1 MKRDYIDLH
10 VHTNASDGLFTPS
23 EIVENSLK
31 LGLKAIA
38 ITDHDTVDGYVEAA
52 RMVDTKVME
61 VVPGVELSSN
71 YKGADI
77 HILGYYI
84 DHENPEFVKKI
95 LKFREYRYERGES
108 MVARLNELGMNL
120 SMDTVKTIAGNSSLG
135 RPHVADALLR
145 EEFVQT
151 YDEAFARYLGYHAP
165 AYVPKKVL
173 TSQQAIEL
181 IHLIRGV
188 AVLAHPGTLRHDEFI
203 PDLVDMGLDGVEA
216 FHSQHNRND
225 VTRYKSMASKLGIIY
240 TGGSDCHGPRKGR
253 TLIGTQR
260 VPYSVLVKLK
270 KVKESK

>member
-1 MKRDYIDLH
+1 MKTEYIDLH
-10 VHTNASDGLFTPS
+10 MHTSASDGLFTPS

-31 LGLKAIA
+31 LGLQAIA

-52 RMVDTKVME
+52 QMVDASVME

-71 YKGADI
+71 YKGSDV
-77 HILGYYI
+77 HLLGYYI
-84 DHENPEFVKKI
+84 DHQNPEFVKKI
-95 LKFREYRYERGES
+95 LKFRQSRYERGES
-108 MVARLNELGMNL
+108 MVARLNELGLNL
-120 SMDTVKTIAGNSSLG
+120 SMDTVKTIAGDSSLG

-165 AYVPKKVL
+165 AYVPKRVL
-173 TSQQAIEL
+173 TSPQAIDL

-203 PDLVDMGLDGVEA
+203 PDLLEMGLDGIEA
-216 FHSQHNRND
+216 YHSQHNRGD
-225 VTRYKSMASKLGIIY
+225 VTRYKNMARKLGIIY
-240 TGGSDCHGPRKGR
+240 TGGSDCHGPRKGKS
-253 TLIGTQR
+253 LIGTQR
-260 VPYSVLVKLK
+260 VPYSVLAKLK

>member
-1 MKRDYIDLH
+1 MKREYIDLH

-23 EIVENSLK
+23 EIIEGSLK
-31 LGLKAIA
+31 LGLQAIA

-52 RMVDTKVME
+52 RMVDAKVME

-71 YKGADI
+71 YKGADV

-84 DHENPEFVKKI
+84 DHQNPEFVKKI
-95 LKFREYRYERGES
+95 LKFRQYRYERGES
-108 MVARLNELGMNL
+108 MVARLNELGLNL
-120 SMDTVKTIAGNSSLG
+120 SMDTVKTIAGDSPLG

-151 YDEAFARYLGYHAP
+151 YDEAFARYIGYHAP
-165 AYVPKKVL
+165 AYVPKKIL
-173 TSQQAIEL
+173 TSQHAIDL

-203 PDLVDMGLDGVEA
+203 PDLVEMGLDGIEA
-216 FHSQHNRND
+216 YHSQHKRSD
-225 VTRYKSMASKLGIIY
+225 ITRYKNMAQKSGIIH
-240 TGGSDCHGPRKGR
+240 TGGSDCHGPRKGKS
-253 TLIGTQR
+253 LIGTQR

>member
-1 MKRDYIDLH
+1 MKKDFVDLH

-23 EIVENSLK
+23 DVVENSLK
-31 LGLKAIA
+31 LGLGAIA
-38 ITDHDTVDGYVEAA
+38 ITDHDTVDGFVEAS
-52 RMVDTKVME
+52 RMVDEKVME

-71 YKGADI
+71 YKGADV

-84 DHENPEFVKKI
+84 DYQNPEFVKKI
-95 LKFREYRYERGES
+95 LKFRQYRYERGED
-108 MVARLNELGMNL
+108 MVARLNELGLNL

-151 YDEAFARYLGYHAP
+151 YDEAFARYIGYHAP
-165 AYVPKKVL
+165 AYVPKKIL
-173 TSQQAIEL
+173 TSQQAIDL

-188 AVLAHPGTLRHDEFI
+188 AIMAHPGTLRHDEFI
-203 PDLVDMGLDGVEA
+203 PDLVEMGIDGIEA
-216 FHSQHNRND
+216 YHSQHKRND
-225 VTRYKSMASKLGIIY
+225 ITRYKNLAGKLGIIY
-240 TGGSDCHGPRKGR
+240 TGGSDCHGPRKGKS
-253 TLIGTQR
+253 LIGTQR

>member
-1 MKRDYIDLH
+1 MKTEYIDLH
-10 VHTNASDGLFTPS
+10 VHTSASDGLFTPS
-23 EIVENSLK
+23 EIIEDSLK
-31 LGLKAIA
+31 LGLQAIA

-52 RMVDTKVME
+52 EMVEAKVME

-71 YKGADI
+71 YKGSDV

-84 DHENPEFVKKI
+84 DHQNPEFVKKI
-95 LKFREYRYERGES
+95 LKFRQYRYERGES
-108 MVARLNELGMNL
+108 MVARLNELGLNL
-120 SMDTVKTIAGNSSLG
+120 SMDTVKTIAGDSSLG
-135 RPHVADALLR
+135 RPHLADALLR

-173 TSQQAIEL
+173 TSPQAIDL

-203 PDLVDMGLDGVEA
+203 PDLLEMGLDGIEA
-216 FHSQHNRND
+216 YHSQHDRND
-225 VTRYKSMASKLGIIY
+225 VTRYKNMAKKLDVIY
-240 TGGSDCHGPRKGR
+240 TGGSDCHGPRKGKS
-253 TLIGTQR
+253 LIGTQR

>member
-1 MKRDYIDLH
+1 MKKDYIDLH

-23 EIVENSLK
+23 EVVENSLK
-31 LGLKAIA
+31 LGLGAIA
-38 ITDHDTVDGYVEAA
+38 ITDHDTVDGYVEAS
-52 RMVDTKVME
+52 RMVDAKVME

-71 YKGADI
+71 HKGADV

-84 DHENPEFVKKI
+84 DHQNPEFAKKI
-95 LKFREYRYERGES
+95 LKFRQSRYERGES
-108 MVARLNELGMNL
+108 MVARLNELGLNL

-151 YDEAFARYLGYHAP
+151 YDEAFARYIGYHAP
-165 AYVPKKVL
+165 AYVPKKIL
-173 TSQQAIEL
+173 TAPQAIDL

-188 AVLAHPGTLRHDEFI
+188 AVMAHPGTLRHDEFI
-203 PDLVDMGLDGVEA
+203 PDLVEMGIDGIEA
-216 FHSQHNRND
+216 YHSQHKRND
-225 VTRYKSMASKLGIIY
+225 ITRYKNLARKLGIIY
-240 TGGSDCHGPRKGR
+240 TGGSDCHGPRKGKS
-253 TLIGTQR
+253 LIGTQR

>member
-1 MKRDYIDLH
+1 MKTEYIDLH
-10 VHTNASDGLFTPS
+10 VHTSASDGLYTPS
-23 EIVENSLK
+23 EIIEGSLK
-31 LGLKAIA
+31 LGLQAIA

-52 RMVDTKVME
+52 RMVDAKVME

-71 YKGADI
+71 FKGSDV

-84 DHENPEFVKKI
+84 DHQNPEFVKKI
-95 LKFREYRYERGES
+95 LKFRQYRYERGES
-108 MVARLNELGMNL
+108 MVARLNELGLNL
-120 SMDTVKTIAGNSSLG
+120 SMDTVKTIAGDSSLG

-173 TSQQAIEL
+173 TSPQAIDL

-203 PDLVDMGLDGVEA
+203 PDLIEMGLDGIEA
-216 FHSQHNRND
+216 YHSQHNRND
-225 VTRYKSMASKLGIIY
+225 VTRYKNMAKKLGIIY
-240 TGGSDCHGPRKGR
+240 TGGSDCHGPRKGKS
-253 TLIGTQR
+253 LIGTQR

>member
-1 MKRDYIDLH
+1 MKKDYVDLH
-10 VHTNASDGLFTPS
+10 IHTNASDGLFTPS

-31 LGLKAIA
+31 LGLQAIA
-38 ITDHDTVDGYVEAA
+38 ITDHDTVDGYIEAD
-52 RMVDTKVME
+52 RMVDAKVME

-71 YKGADI
+71 HKGSDI

-84 DHENPEFVKKI
+84 DHQNPEFVKKI
-95 LKFREYRYERGES
+95 LKFRQSRYERGES
-108 MVARLNELGMNL
+108 MVARLNELGLNL
-120 SMDTVKTIAGNSSLG
+120 SMDTVKTIAGDSSLG

-165 AYVPKKVL
+165 AYVPKRVL
-173 TSQQAIEL
+173 TSPQAIDL

-203 PDLVDMGLDGVEA
+203 SDLLEMGLDGIEA
-216 FHSQHNRND
+216 YHSQHNRND
-225 VTRYKSMASKLGIIY
+225 VTRYKNMAQKLGIIY
-240 TGGSDCHGPRKGR
+240 TGGSDCHGPRKGKS
-253 TLIGTQR
+253 LIGTQR